1 MFTNSPESSR
11 LRLRLPID
19 DDSLLPRPLE
29 FAEASYAGEDPQKP
43 IPGFAF
49 DSVSFGVCSFSTPLE
64 PFVRGPENFSHV
76 VSVWIRMQSKV
87 Y

>member
-1 MFTNSPESSR
+1 MFTNSPESYR

-29 FAEASYAGEDPQKP
+29 FAEASYA
-43 IPGFAF
+43 GFAF

-76 VSVWIRMQSKV
+76 VSELFGVLVGICIELPL
-87 Y
+87 